1 MSSELRVD
9 KIIPTAG
16 VPTGGGGGIT
26 QIISN
31 TKNDTA
37 SFSAST
43 GSPSSLESIFSISIT
58 PTSSS
63 HKVLVKFIMTIGVNT
78 STAVTGSLCRKIGGG
93 SETILGLGEADGSR
107 DRITFGAAVNNAHN
121 ISTLNIEFLD
131 SPATTSSCKY
141 YLKLDQ
147 MTGSSLAY
155 YIGRSAVDTN
165 ASSYARGFC
174 QALLYEVSA

>member
-1 MSSELRVD
+1 MSQLKVNS
-9 KIIPTAG
+9 IIPTGG

-26 QIISN
+26 QIVSA
-31 TKNDTA
+31 TKSDTS

-43 GSPSSLESIFSISIT
+43 SSPSSLESIFPITIT
-58 PTSSS
+58 PTSS
-63 HKVLVKFIMTIGVNT
+63 
-78 STAVTGSLCRKIGGG
+78 
-93 SETILGLGEADGSR
+93 DQ
-107 DRITFGAAVNNAHN
+107 ITFGIAVNNAHN

-131 SPATTSSCKY
+131 SPSTTSACKY

-147 MTGSSLAY
+147 MTGSSANY
-155 YIGRSAVDTN
+155 YIGRSDVDSN